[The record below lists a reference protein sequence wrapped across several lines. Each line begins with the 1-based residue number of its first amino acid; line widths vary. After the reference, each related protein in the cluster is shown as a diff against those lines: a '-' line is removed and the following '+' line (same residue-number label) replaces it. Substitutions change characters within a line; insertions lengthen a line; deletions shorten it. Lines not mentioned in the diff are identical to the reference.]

1 MSNSRRLRRSIRP
14 VPDVEQQ
21 PTPVWYG
28 TCQHW
33 TERWD
38 VLVSNGGPPL
48 CPIDGAPGYHAD
60 ETWWPSV
67 DRYEAD
73 GHPGYRAKVEG
84 NRIGGRF
91 DYPRTSTPERA
102 GGAS

>member
-1 MSNSRRLRRSIRP
+1 MSNSRRLRRSIRSSAVV
-14 VPDVEQQ
+14 VPEKRSEQQ

-28 TCQHW
+28 RCQHW

-38 VLVSNGGPPL
+38 VLVKGGVPL
-48 CPIDGAPGYHAD
+48 CPIDGAPGFHAD

-73 GHPGYRAKVEG
+73 GHPGYRAQVEG

-91 DYPRTSTPERA
+91 VPPNA
-102 GGAS
+102 V

>member
-14 VPDVEQQ
+14 TPTEQQ

-33 TERWD
+33 TERWE
-38 VLVSNGGPPL
+38 VLAGDGVPR
-48 CPIDGAPGYHAD
+48 CPIDGAPGFHAD

-73 GHPGYRAKVEG
+73 GHPGYRAQVEG

-91 DYPRTSTPERA
+91 VPFSLVRS